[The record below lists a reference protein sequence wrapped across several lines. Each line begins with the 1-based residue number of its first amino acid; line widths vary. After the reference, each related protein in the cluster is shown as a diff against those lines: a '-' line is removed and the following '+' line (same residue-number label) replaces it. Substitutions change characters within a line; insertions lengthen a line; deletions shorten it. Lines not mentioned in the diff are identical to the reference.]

1 MKRHLER
8 KYCILCLC
16 LLTSA
21 NASYAIDAKSNL
33 PISIESDSALLDD
46 STGTSTYSGNVVISQ
61 GDSVVNADKID
72 VKAIDRK
79 ISSITATGKPAHFL
93 QSDAVLGKT
102 EGYANIIVFSAQ
114 EAILSF
120 EGDASLIQTHN
131 SFSGEK
137 IEYDIMK
144 KAIRARGD
152 ENSGKRVKIQYFPN
166 TDTELSADEKVY
178 EAE

>member
-16 LLTSA
+16 LLTGV

-79 ISSITATGKPAHFL
+79 ISSITAAGKPAHFL